1 MLTSDSGCLSIL
13 EYDTVSHSFSTVFN
27 YKFGETGCL
36 FKTPGQYLRVNPGNN
51 RIVVGMCCSRPSR
64 VGGLNGDVLVFP
76 VKYALN
82 DDHTSIRFQ
91 EAAPLGYHKEDC
103 IVYDLVWMDEN
114 SFYTLSG
121 STAEQRKVIDAY
133 EVGSDAISCKP
144 GFITL
149 EKDRCYTRLIPCACC
164 RSC

>member
-13 EYDTVSHSFSTVFN
+13 EYDTVSHSFSTVFH

-51 RIVVGMCCSRPSR
+51 RIVVGMCCSRPPR